1 MVDGVLRMI
10 VRDRA
15 GAVAQAARQSA
26 LPAILRRN
34 WLLIGLITAHS
45 LVALT
50 VGLYLRGGYDPNVM
64 SQLSRLFLSFTPMF
78 LIFLAVWRFG
88 VIAVQTRPK
97 RHILAAVT
105 ADLRAVLTDVERLLQ
120 GVILLLVL
128 TAFGAAIMFLKAAI
142 PQILPFVWDPLF
154 ADLDRIVHFGVDP
167 YRLLL
172 PVLGGVIPT
181 AIINFSYHFWMVMVY
196 FCMFVAAFSRAD
208 GPRGDG
214 GAGRVYLMAHVVIWI
229 LGGNAL
235 ALIFSSAGPVYFE
248 RMGYGDTFAPLMA
261 HLEQVS
267 QATTVWALSVQE
279 MVWANYVGGT
289 NIGISAMPS
298 MHLATSTLMA
308 LYAFQHSRWLG
319 RVMVGFVG
327 IILLGSVYL
336 GWHYAIDSYL
346 GIAVAFVGWRLATW
360 LVALSDRMLTAE
372 RGAAAAPQGVPAE

>member
-1 MVDGVLRMI
+1 MI
-10 VRDRA
+10 AATRTGPDADARA
-15 GAVAQAARQSA
+15 RSA

-34 WLLIGLITAHS
+34 WLLIGLIAAHS
-45 LVALT
+45 LVALLT
-50 VGLYLRGGYDPNVM
+50 GFYLKGGYDPDVM
-64 SQLSRLFLSFTPMF
+64 SQLSRLFLSFTPIF

-88 VIAVQTRPK
+88 VVAVQTRPK
-97 RHILAAVT
+97 RRVLAAYA

-128 TAFGAAIMFLKAAI
+128 TSFGAAIMFLKAAI
-142 PQILPFVWDPLF
+142 PQIVPFAWDPLF
-154 ADLDRIVHFGVDP
+154 ADLDRILHFGIDP

-172 PVLGGVIPT
+172 PLLGGPIPT
-181 AIINFSYHFWMVMVY
+181 AVINFAYHFWMVMIY

-229 LGGNAL
+229 VGGNAL

-248 RMGYGDTFAPLMA
+248 RLGYGDTFAPLMA

-267 QATTVWALSVQE
+267 QVTTVWALSVQE
-279 MVWANYVGGT
+279 MVWENYLGGT

-308 LYAFQHSRWLG
+308 LYAFHHSRWLG
-319 RVMVGFVG
+319 RAMVVFVG

-346 GIAVAFVGWRLATW
+346 GILVAVVGWRVATW
-360 LVALSDRMLTAE
+360 LVVFSDRVLT
-372 RGAAAAPQGVPAE
+372 GQGRAGTPENGRVAQA